1 MSDTISLIEA
11 LKLIDLKDANGNAL
25 PFNIS
30 FRTLQRNSK
39 TGGRLVQLDSA
50 KLLTPATKR
59 KSISEKLIIQNLQ
72 EEPRF
77 KKNPKHYE
85 NRTRNLVKANGEIV
99 KVHIRLIVSIN
110 NHNVVY

>member
-11 LKLIDLKDANGNAL
+11 LKIIDLKDAGGDAL

-39 TGGRLVQLDSA
+39 TGGRLVELDNA
-50 KLLTPATKR
+50 KLLTRTSKK
-59 KSISEKLIIQNLQ
+59 KSISEKLQIQQLQ
-72 EEPRF
+72 EAPIS
-77 KKNPKHYE
+77 KKNPNHYQ

-99 KVHIRLIVSIN
+99 KVHIRLIISIN
-110 NHNVVY
+110 NQKIVY